1 MNRPLLTLAGLATAA
16 GATVALAGTAHAAN
30 CGGQSAAPQPVPY
43 TCELP
48 GKVMSAVAPNGQT
61 ISRHVSAVL
70 HADGEAV
77 WVVYTMSAPLPVNA
91 PIRIVHHEGISGAGL
106 DSDQS
111 VGVIPAGQTTAT
123 LVDSSPCRAGQV
135 DVKFWDITNGSGDAF
150 RVGGPWITNGTDCT
164 TPTTTVPGETTT
176 TVVVTT
182 VTTVPGAP
190 TTSPAAS
197 APGTSSRTLPQTG
210 ETIGRMFLAAFILFL
225 VAAPLLVISKNRG
238 RRQVDES

>member
-1 MNRPLLTLAGLATAA
+1 MNRPLLALAGLATAA

-197 APGTSSRTLPQTG
+197 APGTSSRALPATG
-210 ETIGRMFLAAFILFL
+210 TNINMIGWAFAMIIPGTIIVILVSASRRRRAA
-225 VAAPLLVISKNRG
+225 
-238 RRQVDES
+238 